1 MRDEV
6 QYSWEILSRCF
17 I

>member
-6 QYSWEILSRCF
+6 QYKRQK
-17 I
+17 